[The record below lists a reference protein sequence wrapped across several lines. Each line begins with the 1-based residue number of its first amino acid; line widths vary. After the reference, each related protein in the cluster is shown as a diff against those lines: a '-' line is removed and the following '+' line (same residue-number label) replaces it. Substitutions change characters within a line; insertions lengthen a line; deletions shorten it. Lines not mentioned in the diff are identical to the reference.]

1 MLQAGKITALYC
13 RLSQEDMQAGESE
26 SIQNQKII
34 LQRYADDHHFFNTRF
49 FVDDGFSGV
58 SFEREGLQA
67 MLREVE
73 AGNVA
78 AVITKDLSRLG
89 RNYLK
94 TGELIEI
101 IFPEYDVRYIAIND
115 GVDTAREDNE
125 FTPLRNW
132 FKNKCRLL
140 VGNTFSPKFRQGYI
154 FSHNQTNIPIEHLNI
169 LVALTV
175 YNGTLTDLNMVN
187 QFVNDGPV

>member
-78 AVITKDLSRLG
+78 TVITKDLSRLG
-89 RNYLK
+89 RNYDSSQV
-94 TGELIEI
+94 ICI
-101 IFPEYDVRYIAIND
+101 CACVSSIACA
-115 GVDTAREDNE
+115 TARLGA
-125 FTPLRNW
+125 FL
-132 FKNKCRLL
+132 
-140 VGNTFSPKFRQGYI
+140 
-154 FSHNQTNIPIEHLNI
+154 
-169 LVALTV
+169 
-175 YNGTLTDLNMVN
+175 
-187 QFVNDGPV
+187 

>member
-1 MLQAGKITALYC
+1 ML
-13 RLSQEDMQAGESE
+13 
-26 SIQNQKII
+26 
-34 LQRYADDHHFFNTRF
+34 H
-49 FVDDGFSGV
+49 
-58 SFEREGLQA
+58 
-67 MLREVE
+67 EVE

-78 AVITKDLSRLG
+78 TVITKDLSRLG

-101 IFPEYDVRYIAIND
+101 VFPEYEVRYIAIND

-154 FSHNQTNIPIEHLNI
+154 FSDNQTNKPIEHLNI

-175 YNGTLTDLNMVN
+175 YNGTLTDFNMVN